1 MPTTSIFS
9 GVTTSNEDD
18 DDDDDDDDSFPKK
31 AGAELLGP
39 TILALLEDLD
49 GTVNATEQERLHAT
63 TSVTSKRDHF
73 RSTIVDCY
81 LLFNEGCGCC
91 SQDCIKQHQAR
102 YQAASSKE
110 VMCARSR
117 AAQIHGNTSDSSGFL
132 PTILARTVREP
143 LT

>member
-9 GVTTSNEDD
+9 GVTTSNE

-39 TILALLEDLD
+39 TILALPEDLD

-81 LLFNEGCGCC
+81 LLLFNEVQ
-91 SQDCIKQHQAR
+91 SRFNEVAALWRDRQD
-102 YQAASSKE
+102 
-110 VMCARSR
+110 
-117 AAQIHGNTSDSSGFL
+117 
-132 PTILARTVREP
+132 
-143 LT
+143 